1 VNTIDRTACI
11 DYVIRKTREV
21 IAFGQRA
28 PGSPAETQA
37 QQLVK
42 AELEA
47 CCDGPVHLEPF
58 PVAQR
63 AFMGQHAVCSAL
75 LLLATVGYWISPWCA
90 APLSMLAFVVIV
102 QEVLRYKQFIDPFF
116 AKQTSHNVYG
126 RVKPRGEVKRR
137 IVLNGHADAAYEWHF
152 LYHYPKI
159 FPLFVLSSLGGL
171 LLKVGL
177 DLAFLVFSNG
187 WADGYQGLWFYL
199 GLAQLLFLPGVYVGF
214 RFSDFR
220 HVSPGANDNLT
231 GTFITVGIAKHLHA
245 AGQQLENTE
254 LVVLITGSEEAG
266 LRGAKAFV
274 EKHPDFADDVE
285 TIFVAVDTMR
295 DLEHFTIY
303 HRDLNGTV
311 KHDAAVCKLLK
322 DAGTACGRDLP
333 YGSVF
338 LGSSDGTAF
347 TQGGWRAAAIAAM
360 DPAPSDFY
368 HNRRDTADNMS
379 EECIGATIDILLSAM
394 ETYDRQGLPQV

>member
-1 VNTIDRTACI
+1 ME
-11 DYVIRKTREV
+11 KTREV
-21 IAFGQRA
+21 IAFGQRP

-47 CCDGPVHLEPF
+47 CCDGPVHMETF
-58 PVAQR
+58 PVAQK
-63 AFMGQHAVCSAL
+63 AFMGQHRVISVL
-75 LLLATVGYWISPWCA
+75 LLLATAGYWVSPWCA
-90 APLSMLAFVVIV
+90 APLSVLAFVIIF

-126 RVKPRGEVKRR
+126 RVSPRGEIKRR
-137 IVLNGHADAAYEWHF
+137 IVLNGHPDGAYEWHF

-171 LLKVGL
+171 FIKVAL
-177 DLAFLVFSNG
+177 DVAFLVLSNG
-187 WADGYQGLWFYL
+187 WAGGYEGTWFYL
-199 GLAQLLFLPGVYVGF
+199 GLAQLLLLPGLYVGF
-214 RFSDFR
+214 MFTDFR

-231 GTFITVGIAKHLHA
+231 GTFIPAGIAKYMRA
-245 AGQQLENTE
+245 AEQRLENTE

-285 TIFVAVDTMR
+285 TIFVAIDTMR
-295 DLEHFTIY
+295 DLDHFTIY
-303 HRDLNGTV
+303 SRDLNGTV
-311 KHDAAVCKLLK
+311 KHDPAVCKLFK
-322 DAGTACGRDLP
+322 DAGAACGRELP

-338 LGSSDGTAF
+338 LGSSDATAF
-347 TQGGWRAAAIAAM
+347 TQGGWRAVAIAAM
-360 DPAPSDFY
+360 DPAPADFY
-368 HNRRDTADNMS
+368 HNRRDTADNMNP
-379 EECIGATIDILLSAM
+379 ECIGVTIDVVMAAM
-394 ETYDRQGLPQV
+394 AAFDRDGLPKV